1 MMLYPSMA
9 ELLEKV
15 DSRYMLVNVIAKR
28 AREISSEA
36 EETKDFLDEKSVSL
50 AIKEIADGR
59 ITVGKRDDQELEEVG
74 GESVETH
81 EEAEAEGLIEP
92 ETEVEPEVEVE
103 IEADTEEPAEDE
115 PAVEEAE

>member
-36 EETKDFLDEKSVSL
+36 EETQNYLDEKSVSM
-50 AIKEIADGR
+50 AIREIADGK
-59 ITVGKRDDQELEEVG
+59 ITVVKHDSEE
-74 GESVETH
+74 ETQNDVT
-81 EEAEAEGLIEP
+81 AEAEVEEETAEEP
-92 ETEVEPEVEVE
+92 Q
-103 IEADTEEPAEDE
+103 TEEPDAE
-115 PAVEEAE
+115 